1 MTLITVVCYDFVIFS
16 RSKSHAFEKS
26 TVLSCGCFSEIP
38 SQKTNLIFFCSALFT
53 FVLKPRRKNNLSDF
67 CGNKRSF
74 VGKSPT
80 AANFDENL
88 INRPICKIFALS
100 YVVYTGFLAPFYG

>member
-26 TVLSCGCFSEIP
+26 TLPPCGCFMENP
-38 SQKTNLIFFCSALFT
+38 SQKTNLIFCSALFT

-67 CGNKRSF
+67 CGNERSF
-74 VGKSPT
+74 VGKNPT
-80 AANFDENL
+80 AANFDGNL
-88 INRPICKIFALS
+88 INRSICKIFAMS
-100 YVVYTGFLAPFYG
+100 RVVYTGFQAPFYG